1 MKPEDLVIVNEKG
14 EKCQGTRSATSEM
27 DVHRLIYLKRP
38 DISAIIHCHPLYAS
52 AICATGQ
59 GIPPILEEM
68 TQLLG
73 GEIPITSRYI
83 RAGHHLALAEETVR
97 ALGNKNAVLIVNHA
111 PVCCGRTLDEARTCC
126 LVTEKAAAC
135 YLAIK
140 GHLPVKTISQED
152 FMAER
157 IRFLQKYGN
166 EN

>member
-111 PVCCGRTLDEARTCC
+111 PVCCGRTLMKPVPAALSPKR
-126 LVTEKAAAC
+126 LPHVILPLKAIC
-135 YLAIK
+135 
-140 GHLPVKTISQED
+140 P
-152 FMAER
+152 
-157 IRFLQKYGN
+157 
-166 EN
+166 